1 MTEINLTPLPED
13 QKVSYK
19 LLKEGGGNSPTQL
32 WQIQIIK
39 MTSML

>member
-13 QKVSYK
+13 
-19 LLKEGGGNSPTQL
+19 LKEGGANSPTQL